1 MPYNNSLNK
10 NSVFAWTL
18 IFISVLLIK
27 VSPLLVVVV
36 VVGLIIFSYFYLVL
50 FIEVN
55 AIHSLIQ

>member
-36 VVGLIIFSYFYLVL
+36 VGLIIFSFFYLVL
-50 FIEVN
+50 FIEVH